1 MAAFVGEDL
10 IMKRSVNAVGLLL
23 AAGLFGAGCNLIQ
36 DYSISSY
43 QGPMPMND
51 MRIGSGSVAPKPEP
65 DAVVA
70 AQPAAVP
77 VNPAPAPAQ
86 VPAGGAPVLNN
97 QQPQ

>member
-1 MAAFVGEDL
+1 
-10 IMKRSVNAVGLLL
+10 MKRSVNAVGLLL
-23 AAGLFGAGCNLIQ
+23 AAGFFGAGCNMIQ

-51 MRIGSGSVAPKPEP
+51 MRMGSGGVGPKPEP
-65 DAVVA
+65 EEIVA

-77 VNPAPAPAQ
+77 VNPAPSPSP
-86 VPAGGAPVLNN
+86 VPAGSAPVLNN